1 MDKGNIKILFIGLL
15 FLISLSVIVF
25 SDTTLNTYI
34 PGTSWNQNVTGQ
46 WLNRT
51 GILGN
56 IMGSNILANVT
67 KGGVCGNYTFFINVS
82 QESATTHINL
92 SSINISLPTVWTY
105 NGNNYTVNYTQSPS
119 ALTTV
124 PVDLT
129 NFNCT
134 GVNATGVVSGININ
148 QIVCSNLTKTGQPD
162 YVPGLNGTVIVQA
175 TLCAN
180 SPGTE
185 IPHAAGF
192 SIRLIRS
199 SGGVMNVTYLNYTVD
214 DLAPRFEIFGG
225 DSVNDSLLNGTGFNY
240 SNGETLG
247 QPNMIWL
254 NITLNDLTIWN
265 STSTAELTIDLWNST
280 TWGNQSFASVN
291 TTNKSRF
298 YGMGKHVSINWTQ
311 QIVNFVSN
319 TTYYMN
325 LSLTDSVNNTNSS
338 IMYVFFVGN
347 ITIRN
352 GTTDSYKNASII
364 RGDDDGLLFNATP
377 YTNRWNNCSLYAD
390 FNGNYVVNQTITPG
404 YLDERVNP
412 MLTFNKINVSDNST
426 GYKYEI
432 NCTDVIGGQAIML
445 DTRELGV
452 STHQKRI
459 IVDNVKPTAT
469 ITSSAGTT
477 LALGQDTTLTCS
489 IGDLHPRSASM
500 SVNAGTGGSC
510 SVTTTGE
517 TTGTG
522 CSASYIASQAGA
534 FTVTCTGEDNVS
546 RSTTTTLTLSVSD
559 TGSGSSS
566 SSGGGSGG
574 AGASVA
580 ATTDAVA
587 NTPTEV
593 LISNEDVGVESIIF
607 TTTEGVSDVKFTLT
621 QYTVQPAET
630 GSVSPEGDVYKYFE
644 VDSDKLTDENLANA
658 EITFKVENTWMQ
670 ENGYGISDIVLMR
683 YDNDWQELE
692 TNYLN
697 ADSEYTTFKATTP
710 GFSYFAVTAKT
721 SVEVPSEE
729 EISIT
734 EELPTAEPTEIIEET
749 TKGKWL
755 LTIIILLILV
765 AVGFAI
771 YYFKKKK

>member
-82 QESATTHINL
+82 QGSATTHINL
-92 SSINISLPTVWTY
+92 SSINISLPTGWTY

-124 PVDLT
+124 
-129 NFNCT
+129 
-134 GVNATGVVSGININ
+134 
-148 QIVCSNLTKTGQPD
+148 
-162 YVPGLNGTVIVQA
+162 
-175 TLCAN
+175 
-180 SPGTE
+180 
-185 IPHAAGF
+185 
-192 SIRLIRS
+192 
-199 SGGVMNVTYLNYTVD
+199 
-214 DLAPRFEIFGG
+214 
-225 DSVNDSLLNGTGFNY
+225 
-240 SNGETLG
+240 
-247 QPNMIWL
+247 
-254 NITLNDLTIWN
+254 
-265 STSTAELTIDLWNST
+265 TIDLSNST

-445 DTRELGV
+445 DTRELGI
-452 STHQKRI
+452 STHQ
-459 IVDNVKPTAT
+459 
-469 ITSSAGTT
+469 
-477 LALGQDTTLTCS
+477 
-489 IGDLHPRSASM
+489 IGRAH
-500 SVNAGTGGSC
+500 
-510 SVTTTGE
+510 
-517 TTGTG
+517 
-522 CSASYIASQAGA
+522 
-534 FTVTCTGEDNVS
+534 
-546 RSTTTTLTLSVSD
+546 
-559 TGSGSSS
+559 
-566 SSGGGSGG
+566 
-574 AGASVA
+574 
-580 ATTDAVA
+580 
-587 NTPTEV
+587 
-593 LISNEDVGVESIIF
+593 
-607 TTTEGVSDVKFTLT
+607 
-621 QYTVQPAET
+621 
-630 GSVSPEGDVYKYFE
+630 
-644 VDSDKLTDENLANA
+644 
-658 EITFKVENTWMQ
+658 
-670 ENGYGISDIVLMR
+670 
-683 YDNDWQELE
+683 
-692 TNYLN
+692 
-697 ADSEYTTFKATTP
+697 
-710 GFSYFAVTAKT
+710 
-721 SVEVPSEE
+721 
-729 EISIT
+729 
-734 EELPTAEPTEIIEET
+734 
-749 TKGKWL
+749 
-755 LTIIILLILV
+755 
-765 AVGFAI
+765 
-771 YYFKKKK
+771 